1 MISLLLLIMGIL
13 CIVSG
18 YVQDLDPKCKPKT
31 EVQIV
36 ARDVYNEIIKDSVL
50 NP

>member
-36 ARDVYNEIIKDSVL
+36 ARNVYDGIVKDLVINS
-50 NP
+50 